1 MGFCAQVCSEQ
12 EVPRE
17 RKKVSGYIREG
28 RVRRRVIFAACR
40 AESKRRKKGRC
51 NLGRRRRMNAWRL
64 ERSENTAAC
73 ATEGDFRIFDYY
85 HCRID

>member
-51 NLGRRRRMNAWRL
+51 NLGWEEAEDERVETRAFGKYRRVR
-64 ERSENTAAC
+64 
-73 ATEGDFRIFDYY
+73 Y
-85 HCRID
+85 